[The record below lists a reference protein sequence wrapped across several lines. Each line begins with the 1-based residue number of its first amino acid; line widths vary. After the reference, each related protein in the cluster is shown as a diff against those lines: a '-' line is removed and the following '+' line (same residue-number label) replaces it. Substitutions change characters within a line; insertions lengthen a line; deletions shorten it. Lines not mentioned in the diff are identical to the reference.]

1 MNSLWLP
8 PVLLAAIM
16 ATLLLALAFLYI
28 FIIERKKYLLVWTC
42 SWMFYTLQLGCAL
55 AVINYPDF
63 NLFVAGYYCASV
75 ISVVMLAIGMFMFL
89 SRQYSIAWYFI
100 AGLMLTWIAFGLI
113 CDVNDVLIAI
123 PIYVLMAIIYIWI
136 GSQFFILK
144 THSRSDSIVLG
155 LLFILWGIHKLDYP
169 FLVSYEWASAFGYL
183 VGMFFSFGVAVAMLV
198 YHFHKTKLELYESE
212 ERYASLFEDNHS
224 VMLITDPQT
233 EMIADA
239 NHAACKFYKY
249 SLDQLKKM
257 SIFDIVV
264 PQREHT
270 TEIKRDSAQNK
281 RHFCSKHRQAD
292 GTVADVELYCAPINI
307 GGRQYYY
314 YIVHDIT
321 KRIKAEHE
329 LIMAKETA
337 EQASLAK
344 SIFLANMSHEIRTP
358 LNGIIGMADLSLSK
372 TVDDE
377 QREYLKLVQ
386 KSAESLLR
394 VVNDILDYSNIE
406 AGQMKIEKTPFR
418 LNECLKDVIDLFR
431 IGVKQKGL
439 DILLDYDPKIP
450 QYVLG
455 DPVRIRQILA
465 NLIGNAV
472 KFTHIGKIN
481 IAVMLKSIGD
491 KNIEVLFKVSDT
503 GIGISKDELNS
514 LFNAFIQL
522 DSSYSKRYGGTGLGL
537 AITKQLVELMGG
549 KVWVESIKDVGS
561 NFFFIVKLLLPADSD
576 NKKEHTAVNVVPKNT
591 GGAANILL
599 AEDDK
604 TSNFLVK
611 VLLQKRNHNVVSVFN
626 GAEAVE
632 AYKNGKFDLVLMDI
646 QMPVMNG
653 LEATAEI
660 RNYEA
665 MTGFYTPIIAV
676 TAYALKGDKEKCFK
690 AGIDDY
696 ITKPINNELFI
707 VTISDWLA
715 KSREAGA
722 GDSKIIQGI

>member
-16 ATLLLALAFLYI
+16 ATLLLSLAFLYI

-42 SWMFYTLQLGCAL
+42 SWMFYTLHLGFAF
-55 AVINYPDF
+55 AVVKYPEF
-63 NLFVAGYYCASV
+63 SFFIAGYYCASV
-75 ISVVMLAIGMFMFL
+75 VSVVMLAIGMFMFL
-89 SRQYSIAWYFI
+89 SRKYSIAWYVV
-100 AGLMLTWIAFGLI
+100 AVLMLAWIAFGLS
-113 CDVNDVLIAI
+113 CDVSDVLIVI

-144 THSRSDSIVLG
+144 MPNRTDSILLG
-155 LLFILWGIHKLDYP
+155 VLFILWGMHKLDYP
-169 FLVSYEWASAFGYL
+169 FLTGYEWAEAFGYL
-183 VGMFFSFGVAVAMLV
+183 LGMFFSFSVAVAMLV

-239 NHAACKFYKY
+239 NQAACNFYKY
-249 SLDQLKKM
+249 SADQLKNM
-257 SIFDIVV
+257 SMFDIVTL
-264 PQREHT
+264 PREHT
-270 TEIKRDSAQNK
+270 AEMKNEPAQNK
-281 RHFCSKHRQAD
+281 RHFYSKHKQA
-292 GTVADVELYCAPINI
+292 GGSVVDVEVYSAPINI
-307 GGRQYYY
+307 GGKQYYY

-321 KRIKAEHE
+321 DRIKSERE
-329 LIMAKETA
+329 LISAKETA
-337 EQASLAK
+337 EHASRAK
-344 SIFLANMSHEIRTP
+344 SMFLANMSHEIRTP
-358 LNGIIGMADLSLSK
+358 MNGIIGMTELSLSK
-372 TVDDE
+372 STDDD
-377 QREYLKLVQ
+377 QKEYLKLVQ

-406 AGQMKIEKTPFR
+406 AGQMKMEKMPFH
-418 LNECLKDVIDLFR
+418 LQECLKEVIDLFR

-439 DILLDYDPKIP
+439 DISLEYDPKIP
-450 QYVLG
+450 HNVLG
-455 DPVRIRQILA
+455 DPVRIRQVLA

-481 IAVMLKSIGD
+481 VAVMLRSIGD
-491 KNIEVLFKVSDT
+491 KNIEILFKVSDT

-514 LFNAFIQL
+514 LFSAFTQL

-561 NFFFIVKLLLPADSD
+561 SFFFIVKLGLPTDTD
-576 NKKEHTAVNVVPKNT
+576 NKKEQMTVDGVQRNT
-591 GGAANILL
+591 GSGANILL

-604 TSNFLVK
+604 TSNYLVK
-611 VLLQKRNHNVVSVFN
+611 VLLQKRNHNVVAVFN

-653 LEATAEI
+653 LEATEEI
-660 RNYEA
+660 RSYEA
-665 MTGFYTPIIAV
+665 ATGLYTPIIAV
-676 TAYALKGDKEKCFK
+676 TAYALKGDREKCIK
-690 AGIDDY
+690 TGIDDY

-707 VTISDWLA
+707 ATINNWLA
-715 KSREAGA
+715 KSRDAGI
-722 GDSKIIQGI
+722 GDSKVL